1 MDSLRDIPATDVQ
14 ADECW
19 NLIYC
24 KEKNKGPEQA
34 DNDEIGDCYNWVA
47 IDRPTK
53 LVLAF
58 VCGRRTGENAM
69 ELARKVRRASSPAV
83 RFQLTTNGLQ
93 SYIAAVDGPMRLRP
107 TGEDLRTV
115 RRERAAL
122 FPGRMHG
129 SRSGGYQREPRRSED
144 LHQPRRAAKP
154 HDADADS
161 PVNAPDERVQQK
173 TGESP
178 SRRRTSFR
186 VVQLLPDSRLP
197 EGHPGDGSGDCRP
210 RVEREGASIR
220 QLVPWF

>member
-34 DNDEIGDCYNWVA
+34 DDDEIGDCYNWVA

-83 RFQLTTNGLQ
+83 RFQLTTDGLQ
-93 SYIAAVDGPMRLRP
+93 SYIAGCDGPMRLRP

-129 SRSGGYQREPRRSED
+129 SR
-144 LHQPRRAAKP
+144 
-154 HDADADS
+154 
-161 PVNAPDERVQQK
+161 
-173 TGESP
+173 
-178 SRRRTSFR
+178 
-186 VVQLLPDSRLP
+186 
-197 EGHPGDGSGDCRP
+197 
-210 RVEREGASIR
+210 
-220 QLVPWF
+220 